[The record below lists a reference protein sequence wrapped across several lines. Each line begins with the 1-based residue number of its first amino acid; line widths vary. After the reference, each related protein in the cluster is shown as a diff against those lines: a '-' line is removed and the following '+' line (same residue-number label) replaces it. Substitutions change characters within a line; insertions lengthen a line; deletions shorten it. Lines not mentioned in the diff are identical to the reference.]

1 MNYINKGRRDIL
13 IFPRFENIEKIQ
25 RIRKKYDELYEIIP
39 PHITLAFPFKNEIS
53 NEELKNKIE
62 EVLKEINPFEIKCK
76 GVSLR
81 EDKRVGTFYIFLDFV
96 EGKEILEDIN
106 KRIYTEVLNKP
117 IIENYEPH
125 ITLGTTN
132 NINETI
138 ELDEEFETIVTSVVV
153 ETIGENEE
161 SIIEFEIKL

>member
-1 MNYINKGRRDIL
+1 MNYINKGKRDIL

-39 PHITLAFPFKNEIS
+39 PHITLAFPFENEIS
-53 NEELKNKIE
+53 NNEIKVKLKQL
-62 EVLKEINPFEIKCK
+62 LKEVKPFKIKCK
-76 GVSLR
+76 GITIK

-96 EGKEILEDIN
+96 EGKDIIKDIN
-106 KRIYTEVLNKP
+106 KKIYTEVLNKQ

-132 NINETI
+132 NINEKI
-138 ELDEEFETIVTSVVV
+138 ELDEEFETIVNSVVV

-161 SIIEFEIKL
+161 SIIEFEIEF